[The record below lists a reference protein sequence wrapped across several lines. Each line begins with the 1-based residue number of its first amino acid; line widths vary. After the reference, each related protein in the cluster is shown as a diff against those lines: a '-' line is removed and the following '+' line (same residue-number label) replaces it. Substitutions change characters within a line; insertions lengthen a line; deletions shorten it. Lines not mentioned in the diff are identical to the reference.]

1 MQAFQATSTVQS
13 FVFRLDT
20 SQKSFSPM
28 VNCLVD
34 NGLFK
39 VGPDRHQ
46 ALLQLDQVAY
56 WFLVHALLQAAP
68 NLVIDRVEVWNVR
81 RPQLSPV
88 K

>member
-1 MQAFQATSTVQS
+1 MQAFQVTATVQS
-13 FVFRLDT
+13 VVLSLDT
-20 SQKSFSPM
+20 SPKSFSPL
-28 VNCLVD
+28 VNRLVD

-39 VGPDRHQ
+39 VSPDRHH